1 MKYRAPLSLA
11 AYLGCIREAS
21 RKVASATRMLRRP
34 RFSDG
39 GSIRNI
45 QIYQIEP
52 GTIHQGRAGYI
63 VLQASHGNGALRI
76 LEEQA
81 RTGIGG
87 APQESTRQCRS
98 ALYVRVRR
106 GRSSARRSI
115 STVRPIHTKTIPER
129 YSSSTVRAKYSPTIL
144 TEKFV
149 MRAPSYVQLG
159 SDENGAKL
167 RLR

>member
-45 QIYQIEP
+45 QVYQIEP
-52 GTIHQGRAGYI
+52 GTIHQGREGYI
-63 VLQASHGNGALRI
+63 VLQDSHGDGALRM
-76 LEEQA
+76 LEEYQG
-81 RTGIGG
+81 RRG
-87 APQESTRQCRS
+87 QELVESSRVDTPSRS
-98 ALYVRVRR
+98 ALYVRGRR
-106 GRSSARRSI
+106 GRSSARRNI

-129 YSSSTVRAKYSPTIL
+129 YSSSIARAKFSPTIL
-144 TEKFV
+144 TKKFV

-159 SDENGAKL
+159 K
-167 RLR
+167 

>member
-39 GSIRNI
+39 GSIRNV
-45 QIYQIEP
+45 QVYQIEP

-63 VLQASHGNGALRI
+63 VLQAPMEMERYGFLKSRRGPELVEPLKSRHANVAVPYMS
-76 LEEQA
+76 
-81 RTGIGG
+81 GIGEDG
-87 APQESTRQCRS
+87 LRPDEAS
-98 ALYVRVRR
+98 ALS
-106 GRSSARRSI
+106 GRFIQKLFRKGTLLRQFAQSI
-115 STVRPIHTKTIPER
+115 AV
-129 YSSSTVRAKYSPTIL
+129 TIL

-149 MRAPSYVQLG
+149 MRAPSYVQLR